1 VRRLVDFIRRLLG
14 LGEPAAPEAPPAAA
28 RLHVPRSLLRQL
40 REITQPNERRPEP
53 LALLRARYA
62 SEEARNVVVGIG
74 TIPFPDSAYVKGP
87 AGANF
92 DTDWL
97 VRIANREIAMNVGL
111 LLVHSHGGRGV
122 PRFSGID
129 RRTNTHVMAPLAI
142 GADIAPYGAMVLSE
156 THATAVV
163 TVINSLSV
171 AEVIAV
177 PDRLGAFEASA

>member
-1 VRRLVDFIRRLLG
+1 
-14 LGEPAAPEAPPAAA
+14 
-28 RLHVPRSLLRQL
+28 VPRSLLQQL
-40 REITQPNERRPEP
+40 REMTRPNARRPEP

-62 SEEARNVVVGIG
+62 SEDAGNVIVGIG
-74 TIPFPDSAYVKGP
+74 AIPFPDSAYVTGP

-97 VRIANREIAMNVGL
+97 VRIANREIAVNIGL
-111 LLVHSHGGRGV
+111 LLVHSHGGLGF
-122 PRFSGID
+122 PRFSGVD

-142 GADIAPYGAMVLSE
+142 GVEVAPYGALVLSDM
-156 THATAVV
+156 HAAAVM
-163 TVINSLSV
+163 TVANSLTV